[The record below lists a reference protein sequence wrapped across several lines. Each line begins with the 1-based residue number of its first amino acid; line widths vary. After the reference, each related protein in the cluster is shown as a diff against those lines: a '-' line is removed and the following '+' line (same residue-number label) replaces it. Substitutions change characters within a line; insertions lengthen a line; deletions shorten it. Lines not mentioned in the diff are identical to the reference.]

1 MKNWSWWVA
10 GLINLVALGAL
21 VSKPAGKSLIW
32 LRAGCAAG
40 VWPACT
46 ELGWRMWNG
55 TGVRQD
61 LEGAE
66 ALFSRACD
74 HGYGRACRA
83 LSWLA
88 SDPFPWA
95 PSGPEFEKL
104 NRQKAFMVRR
114 KDPARAAA
122 FLERGCAGGDG
133 QACWETARIL
143 INRPG
148 YRQEGAAPP
157 GDEARALALLQR
169 ACRDLG
175 YDFACSDLTQWYRQ
189 KGDQVGLAE
198 AERYSQAADAWPVA
212 LKVWLAAGALSILM
226 GIVSVRARRRAG
238 GAVRRPQ
245 RWMATAGTLAA
256 AFLVLSAVQFSTT
269 GLPMGAAIAWAT
281 LLLGLVL
288 AAGTGLV
295 WAERDDAA
303 RVVLAVAGFLLLPL
317 GLFAI
322 LLSRDIAEARQTAG
336 ANVPSSQS

>member
-10 GLINLVALGAL
+10 ALINLVALGAL
-21 VSKPAGKSLIW
+21 VSEPAGKSLIW
-32 LRAGCAAG
+32 LRPGCAAG

-46 ELGWRMWNG
+46 DLGWRMWNG
-55 TGVRQD
+55 VGVRQD

-88 SDPFPWA
+88 SDPFQWL
-95 PSGPEFEKL
+95 PSDPEFEKV

-122 FLERGCAGGDG
+122 FLERGCEGGDG
-133 QACWETARIL
+133 QACWEVARIL
-143 INRPG
+143 TNRPS
-148 YRQEGAAPP
+148 YRQAGAAPP
-157 GDEARALALLQR
+157 GDEARGLALLER
-169 ACRDLG
+169 ACRDLR

-189 KGDQVGLAE
+189 KGDQVRLAE
-198 AERYSQAADAWPVA
+198 AERYSRAAGAWPMA
-212 LKVWLAAGALSILM
+212 LTVWLAASALSILA
-226 GIVSVRARRRAG
+226 GIFSVRARRRAV
-238 GAVRRPQ
+238 GAVRRPR
-245 RWMATAGTLAA
+245 RWMATAGTLAG

-269 GLPMGAAIAWAT
+269 GLPLGAAIAWAT
-281 LLLGLVL
+281 LLLGLAL
-288 AAGTGLV
+288 AVGTLLV
-295 WAERDDAA
+295 WAARDGAA

-322 LLSRDIAEARQTAG
+322 LLSRDIAEARQTTA